1 MYSILMIAIIVSQ
14 ISKLLRDYT
23 LFPLQKRNDNSVI
36 ELLAHARVVII
47 LQYINVSDLYSVNF
61 NLIQ

>member
-1 MYSILMIAIIVSQ
+1 MYSILMITIIVSQ

-36 ELLAHARVVII
+36 ELLAHARMVII

>member
-1 MYSILMIAIIVSQ
+1 MYSILMITTIVSQ
-14 ISKLLRDYT
+14 ISKLLRDYI

-36 ELLAHARVVII
+36 ELLANARVVII
-47 LQYINVSDLYSVNF
+47 LQYINVSDLYGVNL

>member
-1 MYSILMIAIIVSQ
+1 MYSILMITIIVSQ

-23 LFPLQKRNDNSVI
+23 LVPLQKRNDNSVI

>member
-1 MYSILMIAIIVSQ
+1 MYSILMITIIVSQ